1 MEKHAPVK
9 DDDYNFLKMMQLTDK
24 NYNKI
29 KKSNKKQLS
38 KNSNNPR
45 QTEINS
51 QLKKHTGL
59 IFKVLFID

>member
-29 KKSNKKQLS
+29 KNLYA
-38 KNSNNPR
+38 R
-45 QTEINS
+45 INGRDNW
-51 QLKKHTGL
+51 QPHWIT
-59 IFKVLFID
+59 

>member
-45 QTEINS
+45 QT
-51 QLKKHTGL
+51 
-59 IFKVLFID
+59 